1 MKKWQCSV
9 CKYIHEGDEPPEKC
23 PICGVPASKF
33 VLLEDDGE
41 APAKKA
47 PEKPAPEPEKK
58 APKPAPEPEPRTG
71 YEKLVRFM
79 VKHHAHPVS
88 VHMPNGL
95 VPVSVVLF
103 ILAWLFGAGL
113 FDGLF
118 VKAGFINLVF
128 VVLSLPL
135 VLYSGVLEWKKKYNG
150 GLTLIFKIKIL
161 AAATTTTSCL
171 ISVIWYLIDP
181 AVISSPKAW
190 VFILMNLIMLSAAGI
205 AGHIGGKLVFKD

>member
-1 MKKWQCSV
+1 MKKWQCTV
-9 CKYIHEGDEPPEKC
+9 CKYIHEGDAPPEKC

-33 VLLEDDGE
+33 VLLEDDGQ
-41 APAKKA
+41 APAEKKA
-47 PEKPAPEPEKK
+47 APEPGKK
-58 APKPAPEPEPRTG
+58 PKKAKTAPKPAPEPEPKTF
-71 YEKLVRFM
+71 YEKLIRFM

-103 ILAWLFGAGL
+103 ILAWLFGSA
-113 FDGLF
+113 LF

-135 VLYSGVLEWKKKYNG
+135 VLYSGILEWKKKYNG
-150 GLTLIFKIKIL
+150 GLTPIFKVKIL
-161 AAATTTTSCL
+161 AAVTTTTACL
-171 ISVIWYLIDP
+171 ISVIWFIVDP
-181 AVISSPKAW
+181 GVLSSPKAW
-190 VFILMNLIMLSAAGI
+190 AFILLNLIMLAAAGI